1 MLMWGR
7 ISLRAKLTLTAIA
20 LQILVLLTLFIT
32 ILGLVDQYLG
42 FEIQSRANQLKPL
55 LNSALAAPMAQRD
68 FSSVAAILEE
78 TRSVRDL
85 DYVRVCDRNG
95 RQIAS
100 NVREEGLIEQ
110 EQGCKQV
117 ASAASEIES
126 AIFSAPLNLG
136 GQPLGEVRFALSLRS
151 LNETRNGI
159 LWRMF
164 LIGLLALVIFSFL
177 IWLASRAL
185 TRPLKQLVTAS
196 RDMRAGNYDIE
207 LPEAQGDEIGELISS
222 FRKMNAEIKRKI
234 DELILSE
241 SLQRRYLEESR
252 GKQAVIEQA
261 LSKAESATLAK
272 SAFLANMSHEIR
284 TPMNGIIGMTD
295 LALEME
301 LDSEVREYLQIVKSS
316 AESLLRIINDIL
328 DISKI
333 EAGRLHI
340 EHAQFN
346 LQRFLADIIKTQS
359 FNAVNKGI
367 ELRSQLSPHL
377 PEQVVSDMVRLRQ
390 ILVNLIGNAI
400 KFCQVGHVALQC
412 EIRETQQ
419 ARMQLHF
426 VVSDTGIGIA
436 ADKLDTIFEA
446 FSQADG
452 STTRR
457 FGGTGL
463 GLTISK
469 RLVEMMEGQIWVESR
484 IGEGSAFHFTLW
496 LGVAQAADDKAVV
509 PEIRQ
514 AVQNEKLARAA
525 NSRHILLVEDNLIN
539 QKLAVTLLQREG
551 YSVKVANHGV
561 EALALLA
568 EEAFDVVLMD
578 MQMPVMGGIEAT
590 REIRLRESGSNRHV
604 PIVALTANAMEAD
617 RLSCIESGMDD
628 YLSKPFKSAEL
639 KALLARVFAAERG
652 L

>member
-1 MLMWGR
+1 
-7 ISLRAKLTLTAIA
+7 
-20 LQILVLLTLFIT
+20 
-32 ILGLVDQYLG
+32 
-42 FEIQSRANQLKPL
+42 
-55 LNSALAAPMAQRD
+55 
-68 FSSVAAILEE
+68 
-78 TRSVRDL
+78 
-85 DYVRVCDRNG
+85 
-95 RQIAS
+95 
-100 NVREEGLIEQ
+100 
-110 EQGCKQV
+110 
-117 ASAASEIES
+117 
-126 AIFSAPLNLG
+126 
-136 GQPLGEVRFALSLRS
+136 
-151 LNETRNGI
+151 
-159 LWRMF
+159 
-164 LIGLLALVIFSFL
+164 
-177 IWLASRAL
+177 
-185 TRPLKQLVTAS
+185 
-196 RDMRAGNYDIE
+196 MRAGNYDIE

-639 KALLARVFAAERG
+639 KALLARVFAAERAV
-652 L
+652 